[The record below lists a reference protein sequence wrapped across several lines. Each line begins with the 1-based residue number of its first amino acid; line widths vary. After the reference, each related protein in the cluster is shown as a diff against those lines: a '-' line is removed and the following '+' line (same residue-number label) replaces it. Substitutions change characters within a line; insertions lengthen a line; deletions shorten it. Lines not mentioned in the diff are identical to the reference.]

1 MLIRSDSTLIFA
13 FLFLWFSGFLL
24 FPAKSQAQKTGTSSS
39 SNYSFTFP
47 DGENGIE
54 NNLYIDQL
62 GLKLIT
68 EEPPLENFINAK
80 TYTLGPYDMLTV
92 DIQGSSE
99 LKFRGITVNAQGDLE
114 LPYIGN
120 VTVKNL
126 TIEKTQ
132 KKLQH
137 LFSESFKDISVHLSL
152 DSPRP
157 VFVHVAGDI
166 PKPGKYILPAG
177 TRADIIVNSG
187 MNLIKKQD
195 SESDNNNS
203 SIQPDVFQMS
213 KAGGYRSLQPTE
225 FLKTQSPSINSDAM
239 KSKINQYRQVF
250 DLRNVLIQRNDSTT
264 INADLVSYLR
274 TGNLKD
280 DPDLRNGDIVKISQ
294 KSPSTPR
301 ISISGA
307 VNAPIEM
314 SYNKSDNIHK
324 LLKIAGSYQTN
335 ADTTRFYVYRPTSNE
350 KIVVD
355 RSVAKN
361 YSLRPND
368 RVVVPYLNEEEQ
380 KSSSAWISGQVKAP
394 GNFPIREGET
404 TIGDI
409 LNAAGGLNDEALPTA
424 AYLVRN
430 ATDDRNVKPP
440 VSFSPTQ
447 LSRSSD
453 LFLQG
458 FDYLKLEEALGSNR
472 VPIDLSDKKSL
483 QNYKLSDG
491 DHLYIPK
498 NYHTVILFGQI
509 NNPGYY
515 NFDQNLSYRDYIQKA
530 GGFTIA
536 ANHDRIYIIKA
547 GSKAWVKPNETKINS
562 GDIIFVDRQPFEDFT
577 AHRDYKIRQ
586 SELKRNNFRI
596 ILSTVS
602 TITAI
607 VTTYIALT
615 K

>member
-1 MLIRSDSTLIFA
+1 MLTRSDSTLSCILILLLSFISIPGTA
-13 FLFLWFSGFLL
+13 LAQNSGS
-24 FPAKSQAQKTGTSSS
+24 PA
-39 SNYSFTFP
+39 SNYGFSFST
-47 DGENGIE
+47 GNENSID

-68 EEPPLENFINAK
+68 EVPPLEDFINSE
-80 TYTLGPYDMLTV
+80 TYILGPYDMLTV
-92 DIQGSSE
+92 NIQGSRA
-99 LKFRGITVNAQGDLE
+99 LQLRGITVNAQGDLE
-114 LPYIGN
+114 LPYIGK
-120 VTVKNL
+120 VPVKNL
-126 TIEKTQ
+126 TIDKTQ
-132 KKLQH
+132 KKLQR
-137 LFSESFKDISVHLSL
+137 LFSESFKDINVHISL

-187 MNLIKKQD
+187 MNLVKEKD
-195 SESDNNNS
+195 PESDKDNTS
-203 SIQPDVFQMS
+203 VQPDVFRMS
-213 KAGGYRSLQPTE
+213 KAGSYRSLQPTE
-225 FLKTQSPSINSDAM
+225 FLKTQSPSTGSEAL

-250 DLRNVLIQRNDSTT
+250 NLRNIRIHRNDSTT

-280 DPDLRNGDIVKISQ
+280 NPYLRDGDIINIDQ

-314 SYNKSDNIHK
+314 AYNKTDNIQK

-335 ADTTRFYVYRPTSNE
+335 ADTTRFYVYRSTSNE

-355 RSVAKN
+355 QSVVKN
-361 YSLRPND
+361 YSLHPND
-368 RVVVPYLNEEEQ
+368 RVVVPYFNQGEQ
-380 KSSSAWISGQVKAP
+380 KSASAWISGQVNAP
-394 GNFPIREGET
+394 GNFPINEGVT

-409 LNAAGGLNDEALPTA
+409 LDDAGGLNDEALPTA

-440 VSFSPTQ
+440 VSFSPTE

-458 FDYLKLEEALGSNR
+458 FDYLKLEEALGANR
-472 VPIDLSDKKSL
+472 VPIDLSDKQSF
-483 QNYKLSDG
+483 QNFKLSDG

-498 NYHTVILFGQI
+498 NYHTVILFGQV

-515 NFDQNLSYRDYIQKA
+515 KYDQNLSYQDYIQKA
-530 GGFTIA
+530 EGLTIA

-547 GSKAWVKPNETKINS
+547 GSKAWVQPNETKINS